1 MFQINLPECFVL
13 TRCHEAE
20 INVIFE
26 RERAFLSSISS
37 ASGRSPQQLKSPRQR
52 QKKPASHRK
61 LQPIDTFLTSF
72 PTSFHQSYI

>member
-37 ASGRSPQQLKSPRQR
+37 ASGTPTTQVSP
-52 QKKPASHRK
+52 PAAK
-61 LQPIDTFLTSF
+61 ETGF
-72 PTSFHQSYI
+72 PSQITTD